1 MEKPILYL
9 IDGSSYIFR
18 AYYAIRHLSNSKGFP
33 TNAVYGFT
41 AMLFKFLKDYEPTHL
56 GIVFDS
62 KGKTFRDDIYPLYKA
77 NRSAPPEDLVPQ
89 FEKIFEMVDAF
100 KIPQVQ
106 LEGFEADDLMGTISK
121 NVEKG
126 DANVVLVTGD
136 KDFCQLVSDKVTLL
150 DTMKNKITGIAEV
163 KEKYGVSPDK
173 VIDVFA
179 LAGDAVDNIPGVKG
193 IGEKTAVSLISKF
206 GSLDEL
212 FENLDDVSKRQKT
225 LIEEKKENA
234 VLSKELVTIKTDV
247 DIETDLDKF
256 KYNGFD
262 DDKLRQIFQDL
273 EFKNLFREL
282 GDEDS
287 SDNGEEDQSV
297 VLYDNYQLV
306 LSEDHLDSV
315 IAKIK
320 ETRELSI
327 DLETTSVNP
336 MLANIVG
343 VALCPAPHESYYVP
357 VAHRALTD
365 SSTKQLGLSFV
376 LDKLKPIIESEEIA
390 KIGQNLKYEIVVLK
404 KYGLNLNAISFDTM
418 IAAHM
423 IDSSRNSYSLDE
435 LSKLYL
441 GHQMISY
448 KDVTGSGKSK
458 IDFDEVELEVARDY
472 ASEDADVAMLL
483 RNVLSPKLEEIK
495 LVDVFGDIE
504 LKFIKVLA
512 KIEMNG
518 VYIDADK
525 LKELSKEFES
535 LLEQIQKDIFSE
547 VGYEFN
553 LNSPLQLREV
563 LFETLDLPQK
573 KLTKK
578 GEPSTDVEVLT
589 DLSKFHIVPEKVLEH
604 RTLSKLKS
612 TYVDSLPKLI
622 NPSTGR
628 IHTSFNPVGS
638 STGRLSSSDPNLQN
652 IPIKSA
658 QGRRIR
664 EAFVPEEGFTLLSAD
679 YSQIE
684 LRLLAHFSKD
694 DNLVEAFLND
704 SDIHNRTAAEIFGV
718 TQDLVT
724 PDMRRLSKNI
734 NFGIIYGISAFG
746 LAKQLGTSIAISKSY
761 IEEYFKRYG
770 KVKEYI
776 EKSIMDAQT
785 KGYAETILGRRRP
798 IPELQS
804 NNRGLRGF
812 GERTAMNTPI
822 QGSAADIINIAMIR
836 INDKMVDYESN
847 MILQVHD
854 ELLFEVKLD
863 ELERLSKM
871 VKEEMEGAW
880 KLIVPIK
887 VDMGSGDNWAEAH

>member
-18 AYYAIRHLSNSKGFP
+18 AYYAIRHLSNSKGIP

-77 NRSAPPEDLVPQ
+77 NRSAPPEDLAQQ
-89 FEKIFEMVDAF
+89 FSMIFEMVDAF
-100 KIPQVQ
+100 NIPQVQ

-121 NVEKG
+121 NVEKEN
-126 DANVVLVTGD
+126 ANVVLVTGD

-150 DTMKNKITGIAEV
+150 DTMKNKITGIPEV
-163 KEKYGVSPDK
+163 KEKYGVAPER

-212 FENLDDVSKRQKT
+212 FNNLDDVSKRQKV
-225 LIEEKKENA
+225 LIEEKKEDA

-247 DIETDLDKF
+247 DIETGLDKF

-262 DDKLRQIFQDL
+262 DDKLRQIFQEL
-273 EFKNLFREL
+273 EFKNLLREL

-287 SDNGEEDQSV
+287 SDNGNADESTV
-297 VLYDNYQLV
+297 SYDKYQLV
-306 LSEDHLDSV
+306 LSEDHLDRV
-315 IAKIK
+315 ISKIK
-320 ETRELSI
+320 ETGELSI
-327 DLETTSVNP
+327 DLETTSPNP
-336 MLANIVG
+336 MRANIVG

-365 SSTKQLGLSFV
+365 SSTKQLGLSLV
-376 LDKLKPIIESEEIA
+376 LDKLKPIVESQEIA
-390 KIGQNLKYEIVVLK
+390 KIGQNLKYEIVVLE
-404 KYGLNLNAISFDTM
+404 KYGLKLNGISFDTM

-435 LSKLYL
+435 LCRLYL

-448 KDVTGSGKSK
+448 KDVTGTGKSK
-458 IDFDEVELEVARDY
+458 INFDEVELEVARDY

-483 RNVLSPKLEEIK
+483 SRILAPKLDEIN
-495 LVDVFGDIE
+495 LMDVFRDIE

-512 KIEMNG
+512 KVEMNG
-518 VYIDADK
+518 VHIDSDK

-535 LLEQIQKDIFSE
+535 LLKQIEKDIFSE

-573 KLTKK
+573 KQTKK

-589 DLSKFHIVPEKVLEH
+589 DLSKFHLVPEKVLEH

-612 TYVDSLPKLI
+612 TYIDSLPKLI
-622 NPSTGR
+622 NPDTGR

-664 EAFVPEEGFTLLSAD
+664 EAFIPEEGYTLLSAD

-694 DNLVEAFLND
+694 DNLIEAFLND

-718 TQDLVT
+718 TEDLVT

-761 IEEYFKRYG
+761 IDEYFKRYG

-836 INDKMVDYESN
+836 INDKMVGYKSSL
-847 MILQVHD
+847 ILQVHD
-854 ELLFEVKLD
+854 ELLFEVKKD
-863 ELERLSKM
+863 ELEKLSKM